1 MKNILLV
8 LIVSSMF
15 VTLCYS
21 QDTYFVVQTS
31 INSTCLSLDCIIS
44 TVYQRVD
51 HCDGG
56 KVYSCDSSVAMG
68 AVTTYSDYDCQGEV
82 TNVAKYP
89 LGRTGNLLVMCSP
102 EVYTSSDSI
111 DMLYYNSTTADCSA
125 APYYAVYI
133 STGVCNKGVINTC
146 NEKTII
152 ITKYENLD
160 CTGVIASTSSRS
172 LTPKCSTFSGGSF
185 QIMSEEERGE
195 VVLVGEFY
203 ISESDTKV
211 LSAKFV
217 GLAVDDRL
225 LLENASFT
233 LMRGHRY
240 GLIGENGTGKTTL
253 LQAIRAQIEQE
264 DSSFVVR
271 YVGQTDAEG
280 SADIKESVL
289 DYCAQSDA
297 KRSALRREMD
307 ELESQDASSSDM
319 EAICERIGE
328 IMLEL
333 EEPDDS
339 KERAEALLKKLGFL
353 KSMRDGSVSAL
364 SGGWRARLEMALAL
378 FAEPEILFLDEPTNH
393 LDLHAVFQLASILRN
408 NHQNMTVIVVSH
420 DASFL
425 DLVSTDILSING
437 CMLQQ
442 MAGNY
447 SAFEEKAAEYKRF
460 HEHIYENRVREEARQ
475 NASTA
480 QQKVSA
486 KKSGNDKAM
495 KAAASRERKTSKR
508 VGLYREDGKKF
519 KLNSVKTLS
528 EEAIRLPSKAAP
540 LKRQPV
546 TKITLPQSHK
556 LSGGARGTIVEL
568 RTVTLRY
575 PNATKDL
582 LAKVDLS
589 ISAGD
594 RIALVGKNG
603 AGKSTLLRALSGNP
617 LPANVTV
624 GEIRKPGKIAVV
636 DQNQLALLDGHLDK
650 SSVTFLRD
658 RHPGYFETGDET
670 GIRKHLGQFG
680 LMGDTPLL
688 PILALSGGLRVRL
701 VLADLFADSVPPD
714 CLLLDEPTNHLDG
727 ETIAALTAALKTFTG
742 AVLAISHN
750 CAFLLEVCKD
760 LWICEGGAITIK
772 RQVDGCT
779 FLDNFRVYAEK
790 IVPATEKDALQD
802 MLRIRAARA
811 TIVVQ
816 QAGASTSLLV

>member
-1 MKNILLV
+1 M
-8 LIVSSMF
+8 SS
-15 VTLCYS
+15 
-21 QDTYFVVQTS
+21 
-31 INSTCLSLDCIIS
+31 
-44 TVYQRVD
+44 
-51 HCDGG
+51 
-56 KVYSCDSSVAMG
+56 
-68 AVTTYSDYDCQGEV
+68 
-82 TNVAKYP
+82 
-89 LGRTGNLLVMCSP
+89 
-102 EVYTSSDSI
+102 
-111 DMLYYNSTTADCSA
+111 
-125 APYYAVYI
+125 
-133 STGVCNKGVINTC
+133 
-146 NEKTII
+146 
-152 ITKYENLD
+152 
-160 CTGVIASTSSRS
+160 
-172 LTPKCSTFSGGSF
+172 TP
-185 QIMSEEERGE
+185 EERGE
-195 VVLVGEFY
+195 VVLVGEFH
-203 ISESDTKV
+203 ISDSDTKV
-211 LSAKFV
+211 LSAKYV

-225 LLENASFT
+225 LLQDATFT

-264 DSSFVVR
+264 DANFVVR

-280 SADIKESVL
+280 SADIKDSVL

-307 ELESQDASSSDM
+307 YLESGDADDDLDM
-319 EAICERIGE
+319 EQICERIGE

-339 KERAEALLKKLGFL
+339 KERAEVLLKKLGFL
-353 KSMRDGSVSAL
+353 KSMRDGQVSSL

-408 NHQNMTVIVVSH
+408 NSQNMTAVVVSH

-442 MAGNY
+442 MNGNY

-460 HEHIYENRVREEARQ
+460 HEHIYENRQKEEARQ
-475 NASTA
+475 NASTTQLKA
-480 QQKVSA
+480 NA
-486 KKSGNDKAM
+486 RKSGNDKAL
-495 KAAASRERKTSKR
+495 KTAAQREKKTSKR
-508 VGLYREDGKKF
+508 CGLYREDGKKF

-528 EEAIRLPSKAAP
+528 ESAMRLPSRAAP
-540 LKRQPV
+540 VKRQPV

-568 RTVTLRY
+568 RMATLRY

-582 LAKVDLS
+582 LAKVDIS
-589 ISAGD
+589 INAGD

-617 LPANVTV
+617 SPANVTT
-624 GEIRKPGKIAVV
+624 GEIRKPGKIAIV
-636 DQNQLALLDGHLDK
+636 DQNQLALLEGYLDQN
-650 SSVTFLRD
+650 SVTFLRE
-658 RHPGYFETGDET
+658 RHPAYFDSGDET
-670 GIRKHLGQFG
+670 GVRKHLGQFG
-680 LMGDTPLL
+680 LQGETPLL
-688 PILALSGGLRVRL
+688 PIGALSGGLRVRL

-727 ETIAALTAALKTFTG
+727 ETITALTAALKTFTG

-790 IVPATEKDALQD
+790 IVPPTEKDALQD